1 MRHKTGISS
10 HSKGSTTFSAHSK
23 RKTTF
28 SIKKP
33 TDTHTHPKHTPRI
46 RYNEYRMFE
55 TLETAQVAQ
64 AYKTRKLHKR
74 HWCIGSHEWFQLASA
89 VLQPLPRES
98 SQLKYKDRDELT
110 IIDG

>member
-1 MRHKTGISS
+1 
-10 HSKGSTTFSAHSK
+10 
-23 RKTTF
+23 
-28 SIKKP
+28 
-33 TDTHTHPKHTPRI
+33 
-46 RYNEYRMFE
+46 MFE

-98 SQLKYKDRDELT
+98 SQLKYKDRDELI